1 MKQVIIV
8 ILISV
13 MFPGIISQGIPGKV
27 HSMEITRSGNSSN
40 AETDTIKTNPYLK
53 IRRFEIDILT
63 PSSGIQLYNNG
74 ILFLSLS
81 KRDAK
86 MISKHISFGDKELYY
101 ASLNDSVLG
110 EEIPFYINP
119 QLMIP
124 ADGITFTSNLSRF
137 YYSKLSEQDG
147 KVKIYMAESDKTNSD
162 QPWAVQNK
170 LLGFCEDNNYT
181 HPTISP
187 DGDVMIFSSD
197 MPGGIGGLDLY
208 ISRYENNMWTA
219 PENMGKKFNSA
230 GSELYACLDHNNNL
244 YFSSDGL
251 QGFGGYDIFFS
262 NFNSSDWDDPV
273 NLYDQLN
280 TDNDEVAFKI
290 NREGKNYGFYTM
302 IERSGIG
309 KKRINRKLYKIEL
322 DEKYKNDNAFLL
334 SDILRD
340 YATGSPMLTMQ
351 KAAEDL
357 EAVSKP
363 EENRIADSLRIEEL
377 EAERLAAEKLA
388 EEKLEAERHA
398 EEKRIADSLRIEELK
413 KEEADA
419 AEDKVIYRVQILS
432 STKEGGTYNISVNGT
447 KYDTWEYYYKGAWR
461 VTVGEFAKLSDAR
474 ELQNKCRNSG
484 YDQAF
489 VVALINNE
497 RSLDVN
503 LFKR

>member
-1 MKQVIIV
+1 
-8 ILISV
+8 

-27 HSMEITRSGNSSN
+27 HSMEITRSGNSFN

-230 GSELYACLDHNNNL
+230 GSELYACLDHINNL
-244 YFSSDGL
+244 YF
-251 QGFGGYDIFFS
+251 
-262 NFNSSDWDDPV
+262 
-273 NLYDQLN
+273 
-280 TDNDEVAFKI
+280 
-290 NREGKNYGFYTM
+290 
-302 IERSGIG
+302 
-309 KKRINRKLYKIEL
+309 
-322 DEKYKNDNAFLL
+322 
-334 SDILRD
+334 
-340 YATGSPMLTMQ
+340 
-351 KAAEDL
+351 
-357 EAVSKP
+357 
-363 EENRIADSLRIEEL
+363 
-377 EAERLAAEKLA
+377 
-388 EEKLEAERHA
+388 
-398 EEKRIADSLRIEELK
+398 
-413 KEEADA
+413 
-419 AEDKVIYRVQILS
+419 
-432 STKEGGTYNISVNGT
+432 
-447 KYDTWEYYYKGAWR
+447 
-461 VTVGEFAKLSDAR
+461 
-474 ELQNKCRNSG
+474 
-484 YDQAF
+484 
-489 VVALINNE
+489 
-497 RSLDVN
+497 
-503 LFKR
+503 